1 MKTKA
6 TASFILLFAMF
17 IMAGPTPA
25 DTVIA
30 ARAGMSFYAGQSTP
44 AFFQVASAPGVWIA
58 TDYNASASA
67 VLEMAEG
74 MGAAAYVEVLH
85 QYDDSYGQEEMWR
98 VYANDASAQGIAN
111 RVWSIILWSNA
122 PDGFGSPPD
131 STIINL
137 GNNSG
142 CITTSPEQAGLAA
155 KALFSHKP
163 VTVKAGTTWIYDYVK
178 NTVVQINACNSIV
191 INN

>member
-44 AFFQVASAPGVWIA
+44 AFFQVASAPGVWIG
-58 TDYNASASA
+58 TDYNAAASA

-85 QYDDSYGQEEMWR
+85 QYDDIYGQEEMWR

-122 PDGFGSPPD
+122 PDGSGSPPD
-131 STIINL
+131 SMIINM
-137 GNNSG
+137 GNSSG
-142 CITTSPEQAGLAA
+142 CVTTSPEQAGLAA

-163 VTVKAGTTWIYDYVK
+163 IAINARQTWVYDHVQ
-178 NTVVQINACNSIV
+178 NTVVQITACNIV
-191 INN
+191 MNN